1 LLLQVGNSRL
11 ALGQGIAQM
20 VEVELIPDQDL

>member
-1 LLLQVGNSRL
+1 VGNSRL